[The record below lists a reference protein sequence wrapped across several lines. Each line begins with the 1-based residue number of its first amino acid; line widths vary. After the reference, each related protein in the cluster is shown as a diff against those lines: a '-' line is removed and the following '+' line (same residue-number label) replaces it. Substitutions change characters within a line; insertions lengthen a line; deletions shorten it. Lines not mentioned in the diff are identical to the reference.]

1 MQPPISLLPD
11 AISELFA
18 QSSTSGNI
26 TLADRYGFMAA
37 LFEEQ
42 LSDEDRSSIDRMLRA
57 LKRGRLQIVDD
68 LSAESSDS

>member
-18 QSSTSGNI
+18 QSSSSGNI
-26 TLADRYGFMAA
+26 TLADRYGFLAA

-42 LSDEDRSSIDRMLRA
+42 LSEEDRASIDRMLRA
-57 LKRGRLQIVDD
+57 LQRGRLQIVDD
-68 LSAESSDS
+68 LSAEYSDD

>member
-1 MQPPISLLPD
+1 MQSPISLLPD

-37 LFEEQ
+37 VFEEK
-42 LSDEDRSSIDRMLRA
+42 LSEEDRESIDRMLRA
-57 LKRGRLQIVDD
+57 LKRGRLQMVDD
-68 LSAESSDS
+68 LSAESFER